1 MVCFILTRLQT
12 DSLDLRLLPL
22 SNKESSVPLMISPK
36 YSLHKVTDCL
46 PMSDQ
51 SRCETPNK
59 NTSPKKDIT
68 LKMSW
73 IIVKIICILTNLS
86 GVTFFLILSFYRF
99 KLCKYLPLWLKNL
112 ESNFNQD
119 NTGWTSANNLSKYWY
134 VLPNILSQLCYS
146 LNHWPNLSKTELCN
160 IKHQLFQGNLM

>member
-1 MVCFILTRLQT
+1 MNNNLNICYYIYIFHHDTNSTFSQWFSGKVLKMHRGRIWIVVLANKTRWRTSGVTMVCFILTRLQT

-22 SNKESSVPLMISPK
+22 CTKESSVPRMISPK

-51 SRCETPNK
+51 SRCETSNK

-73 IIVKIICILTNLS
+73 IIVKINCILTNLS
-86 GVTFFLILSFYRF
+86 GVTF
-99 KLCKYLPLWLKNL
+99 LK
-112 ESNFNQD
+112 F
-119 NTGWTSANNLSKYWY
+119 
-134 VLPNILSQLCYS
+134 
-146 LNHWPNLSKTELCN
+146 
-160 IKHQLFQGNLM
+160 